1 MDGGG
6 IVVPPRLVDELPPQV
21 DGEGLV
27 GRLPLVGGGRLVP
40 AGEKDAPAENRDGDL
55 AEGGTDGATDAGTD
69 AVGFDNEGSG
79 GAVTDSATGDA
90 SADDEATD
98 SADKVAADGAED
110 AAEDTARDAGTE
122 TESADSATV
131 P

>member
-69 AVGFDNEGSG
+69 AVGSDHEGSG
-79 GAVTDSATGDA
+79 GAVTDSATG
-90 SADDEATD
+90 DDEATD

>member
-27 GRLPLVGGGRLVP
+27 GRLPLVSGGRLVP

-55 AEGGTDGATDAGTD
+55 AEGGTDGATDPGTD
-69 AVGFDNEGSG
+69 AVGSDNEGSG

-90 SADDEATD
+90 SADD
-98 SADKVAADGAED
+98 
-110 AAEDTARDAGTE
+110 
-122 TESADSATV
+122 
-131 P
+131 